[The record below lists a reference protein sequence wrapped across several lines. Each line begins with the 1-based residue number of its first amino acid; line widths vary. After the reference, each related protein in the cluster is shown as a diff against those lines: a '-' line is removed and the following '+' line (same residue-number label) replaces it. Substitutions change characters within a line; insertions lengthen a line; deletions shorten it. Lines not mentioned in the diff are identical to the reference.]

1 MLNAKLM
8 VKFGFIMLSINL
20 ALTMYSYL
28 SHDNDVAIIFA
39 IAAILWALGTIV
51 WIYNAAEDDAG
62 SS

>member
-1 MLNAKLM
+1 MPNAKLM
-8 VKFGFIMLSINL
+8 VKFGFVMLFINL

-28 SHDNDVAIIFA
+28 SHDNDRAIIFA

-51 WIYNAAEDDAG
+51 WVHNAVEDDAG